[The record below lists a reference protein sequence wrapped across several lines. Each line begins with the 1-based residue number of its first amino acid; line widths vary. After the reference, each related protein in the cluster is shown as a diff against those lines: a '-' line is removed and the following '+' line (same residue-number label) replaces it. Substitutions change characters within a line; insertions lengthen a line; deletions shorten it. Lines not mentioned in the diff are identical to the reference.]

1 MRADAA
7 GLPRCTVMFLGIMT
21 LSRTRG
27 TQFCTGSGP
36 LPPAPVKSEVDRR
49 RKAMQELYLDKV
61 SGLIDTVQ
69 FSEMNQT
76 FLEDVKNAETR
87 INILEAELEQQ
98 QEETSVVQTQMQRVR
113 ELAQVSH
120 LTRELAV
127 LLVHRVVVGTKDPL
141 TGEQK
146 ITIEWNF

>member
-1 MRADAA
+1 
-7 GLPRCTVMFLGIMT
+7 
-21 LSRTRG
+21 
-27 TQFCTGSGP
+27 
-36 LPPAPVKSEVDRR
+36 
-49 RKAMQELYLDKV
+49 MQELYLDKG

>member
-1 MRADAA
+1 
-7 GLPRCTVMFLGIMT
+7 
-21 LSRTRG
+21 
-27 TQFCTGSGP
+27 
-36 LPPAPVKSEVDRR
+36 
-49 RKAMQELYLDKV
+49 MQELYLDKV
-61 SGLIDTVQ
+61 SGLIDTIQ

-76 FLEDVKNAETR
+76 FLEEVKKAETR
-87 INILEAELEQQ
+87 IDTLEAELEQQ
-98 QEETSVVQTQMQRVR
+98 QEETSVIKTQRQRVS

-127 LLVHRVVVGTKDPL
+127 LLVDRVVVGPKDAR